1 MVRTRIGKHAT
12 TNRKATKEMIEEVFG
27 RTLTIQVSTRTIDE
41 HGQLS
46 ALSTA
51 NTAFI
56 GDLQFGRDL
65 DQKMLEMGIVEV
77 GEGVL
82 YIHPTALTTL
92 PNPQDIIVDGSSDWE
107 IIEQI
112 EAPEL
117 GGTVCHYSYR
127 CRRRI
132 NSGDN

>member
-51 NTAFI
+51 NTTFI